1 MQKFPIF
8 AYNISVMKKSILTAF
23 IIMLGAMGL
32 MAQSKRADS
41 AKKPKSEAKAE
52 AYTLTHQDSTMME
65 RAIINYRAQP
75 PQDILVPNSTRL
87 LTPAINDVI
96 DVEHEIK

>member
-1 MQKFPIF
+1 
-8 AYNISVMKKSILTAF
+8 
-23 IIMLGAMGL
+23 
-32 MAQSKRADS
+32 
-41 AKKPKSEAKAE
+41 
-52 AYTLTHQDSTMME
+52 MME

-75 PQDILVPNSTRL
+75 PEDILVPNSTRL